1 MLDSL
6 DDARVVNIGLN
17 KLNAINR
24 LHLGEIHGDD
34 RALLACAGGGDLR
47 PSSWSRTQIDH
58 GLPSFEQC
66 VAAVDLVE
74 LEGGARAIILRV
86 GSAHEGVAP
95 VSGEPAF

>member
-6 DDARVVNIGLN
+6 DDARVANIGLN
-17 KLNAINR
+17 EFDAR
-24 LHLGEIHGDD
+24 DGLHLGEIHGDD
-34 RALLACAGGGDLR
+34 RALLSDAGGGDLR
-47 PSSWSRTQIDH
+47 PSSWSRTQIDD

-66 VAAVDLVE
+66 AAAVDLVE

-86 GSAHEGVAP
+86 GEAHEGVAP